1 MTTTTSL
8 PRYANGKTIV
18 RIECESRKQAR
29 RTAARLADDVKRPA
43 DGSAGWVA
51 VRVDITPVVD
61 GLFGDETTIHG
72 VVTGREYLR
81 DRNRGRRTRS
91 LPNEMFRDGDSVVK
105 VTPIVFVSAP

>member
-1 MTTTTSL
+1 MTTTTTL
-8 PRYANGKTIV
+8 PRYANGNPIV
-18 RIECESRKQAR
+18 RVECDSRKEAR
-29 RTAARLADDVKRPA
+29 KTAARLADDVGNPA

-61 GLFGDETTIHG
+61 GFWGCETSIHG

-91 LPNEMFRDGDSVVK
+91 LPNEMFRDGDSVVE